1 MERKELSGTQKA
13 LAELERYRVIADYYL
28 ENPLS
33 ALEEKNRKKLREIRG
48 YIFSEGKNLNSRIFY
63 EKSSPFGGFKI
74 ASTSSKA
81 IFSLKSGSY
90 EFE

>member
-63 EKSSPFGGFKI
+63 EKSQEVIETLNYVNFLNNIQF
-74 ASTSSKA
+74 
-81 IFSLKSGSY
+81 L
-90 EFE
+90 

>member
-13 LAELERYRVIADYYL
+13 LTELERYRVIADYYL

-63 EKSSPFGGFKI
+63 EKSQEVIETLNYVNFLNNIQF
-74 ASTSSKA
+74 
-81 IFSLKSGSY
+81 L
-90 EFE
+90 

>member
-63 EKSSPFGGFKI
+63 EKSKEVIKI
-74 ASTSSKA
+74 LNYVNFLNN
-81 IFSLKSGSY
+81 IQFL
-90 EFE
+90 